1 MDKLAEKL
9 TRYVLVQG
17 VIEEEDY
24 AIYKYG
30 FQTGIELLLCVVTS
44 IIIAI
49 YMGKCCEC
57 FLLMVS
63 FFSLRGSMDGIHMK
77 HFSSCYLLS
86 SAVLIGG
93 LKFSEIVIVSNI
105 VMLVLVLIV
114 LIGMYGLST
123 CDTVMTKKDETER
136 YFSKQRK
143 KVLVFVGGMAVV
155 FLVCNY
161 SVGLNIVFY
170 SEVITVVSTLAKTA
184 CKQVA
189 CRRGI

>member
-1 MDKLAEKL
+1 
-9 TRYVLVQG
+9 
-17 VIEEEDY
+17 
-24 AIYKYG
+24 
-30 FQTGIELLLCVVTS
+30 
-44 IIIAI
+44 
-49 YMGKCCEC
+49 
-57 FLLMVS
+57 
-63 FFSLRGSMDGIHMK
+63 
-77 HFSSCYLLS
+77 
-86 SAVLIGG
+86 
-93 LKFSEIVIVSNI
+93 
-105 VMLVLVLIV
+105 MLVLVLIV